1 MFLIIDKRK
10 DNNST
15 QNSVG
20 QIEQVRE
27 SVLFSSDKDMTSFLK
42 PTTST

>member
-1 MFLIIDKRK
+1 MYMMFLIIDKRK

-20 QIEQVRE
+20 QVEQVRE
-27 SVLFSSDKDMTSFLK
+27 SVLFSLNIV
-42 PTTST
+42 P